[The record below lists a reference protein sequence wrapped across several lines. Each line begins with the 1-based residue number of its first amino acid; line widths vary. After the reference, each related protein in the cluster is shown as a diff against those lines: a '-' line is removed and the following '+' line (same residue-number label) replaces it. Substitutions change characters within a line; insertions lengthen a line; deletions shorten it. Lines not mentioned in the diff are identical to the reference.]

1 MHVGVGGQE
10 TILVEGFTD
19 GAGAGAASRH
29 EGASGEEVGSIRGAG
44 GTRV

>member
-1 MHVGVGGQE
+1 MGVGGRDP
-10 TILVEGFTD
+10 ILVEGFTD

-29 EGASGEEVGSIRGAG
+29 EGASGEEAGSIREVG